1 MTPIPIYVHTK
12 ILDYIYYSDHIYNRD
27 KKVSIQYAL
36 VCKQWFQI
44 SKNLVNSYVIV
55 DLDDLEKKHGETN
68 NYRIITRE
76 SVENIKFDFFNIK
89 NKLVKSLNSRFRSLK
104 SITITNHDSCDY
116 WMGDSLGLLNRL
128 NKLKRKDKIQVNFD
142 LEVHCFDPDDP
153 DQVEEEDNE
162 DEDEEEEE
170 DKDKDKE
177 SEGPFEFNTVD
188 FKFDFDFEY
197 ERSYGFCYEFIK
209 LTNPKTLEFLAN
221 SSTDSGASHL
231 RLYHSISK
239 LNHRFSSVIINDDYI
254 PLYAL
259 YRFLQSPHLQTFK
272 VNLQFHFIAA
282 LYDSDSS
289 DNNSYDFNR
298 MDNFSF
304 QDILPDDQFD
314 SNRYLPN
321 KVNEDNQMYCSFSRG
336 EYTDSTVPIY
346 SKQLWNQCLQ
356 LLSNNSTITELSIGN
371 IECGYECL
379 YRERHGDDNANVF
392 GQQLYDDL
400 LDALSNNKSIKSL
413 CFDPIFSPDINSAFL
428 TSLLER
434 NKILEKIII
443 DGQRMKSVGPLIDQL
458 SKLDTQCA
466 IINKDD
472 IY

>member
-1 MTPIPIYVHTK
+1 MTLPIPKYVYTK
-12 ILDYIYYSDHIYNRD
+12 ILDYIYYSDHRYNQV

-44 SKNLVNSYVIV
+44 SKNLVNSNVIV
-55 DLDDLEKKHGETN
+55 DLHDLEKKHSETN
-68 NYRIITRE
+68 TYRIITRE
-76 SVENIKFDFFNIK
+76 SVENIKFGFFHIN

-104 SITITNHDSCDY
+104 SITINHDMRDY
-116 WMGDSLGLLNRL
+116 WMGNSLGLLNRL

-142 LEVHCFDPDDP
+142 LEVHCFDPGDP

-162 DEDEEEEE
+162 DEDE
-170 DKDKDKE
+170 E

-188 FKFDFDFEY
+188 FKFDFDIEY
-197 ERSYGFCYEFIK
+197 YRSYEFCYELIK

-221 SSTDSGASHL
+221 SRTDSGASHL
-231 RLYHSISK
+231 TLYHSISK
-239 LNHRFSSVIINDDYI
+239 LNNRFSSVIINDDYI

-272 VNLQFHFIAA
+272 FNLQFHFIAA

-289 DNNSYDFNR
+289 DNNSYDFNQ
-298 MDNFSF
+298 MDN
-304 QDILPDDQFD
+304 FD

-321 KVNEDNQMYCSFSRG
+321 KVNEDGQIYCSFSRG
-336 EYTDSTVPIY
+336 DETDSTIPIY

-379 YRERHGDDNANVF
+379 YHHDDNANIF

-413 CFDPIFSPDINSAFL
+413 YFDPIFSPDINSAFL

-434 NKILEKIII
+434 NKILEKIKIKQKFQPI
-443 DGQRMKSVGPLIDQL
+443 TRIRKNLRP
-458 SKLDTQCA
+458 A
-466 IINKDD
+466 
-472 IY
+472 